1 MEETIEKPGL
11 FTWISNRLGRHE
23 EEEITMDGEPEAP
36 RGTTLRNNHQFKYS
50 ITVRRTI
57 VAFHDALAAADGLK
71 RNEAQIL
78 NLGQAAPELREKIKD
93 FICGCQY
100 VLDAHFEEL
109 GENVYLLAPA
119 CADVEISEQISP
131 RAAQEGNFRRI

>member
-11 FTWISNRLGRHE
+11 FTWLSNRLGRHE
-23 EEEITMDGEPEAP
+23 EEEITMDGELEQP
-36 RGTTLRNNHQFKYS
+36 RGTSLRNNHQFKYRV
-50 ITVRRTI
+50 TVRRTI
-57 VAFHDALAAADGLK
+57 VAFQDALAAADGLK
-71 RNEAQIL
+71 REEAQIL

-119 CADVEISEQISP
+119 CANVEISEQVSP
-131 RAAQEGNFRRI
+131 KAVHDGNIRRI